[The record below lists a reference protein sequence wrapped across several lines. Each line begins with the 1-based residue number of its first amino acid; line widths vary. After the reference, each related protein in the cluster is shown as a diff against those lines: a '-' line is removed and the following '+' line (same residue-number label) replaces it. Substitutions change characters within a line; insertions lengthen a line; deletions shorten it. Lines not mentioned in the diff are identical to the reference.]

1 MKKKASYDE
10 VIESYVHCII
20 VSLRA
25 LKCHGRY
32 DSNLAF
38 PIDRLL
44 RRWTHYHHFY
54 QREFLV
60 SDSARD
66 MAIHMGID
74 PEIMKTCS
82 WGEQIKKLKDK
93 GRKIF
98 HHEHLADIKGMIL
111 SLMEIPDEDLTSEKI
126 YEKFDE
132 LAAVAW
138 TTKEEKY
145 LKDNTLK
152 MQNAP
157 NKEILLE
164 HGYRIKGWN
173 YK

>member
-1 MKKKASYDE
+1 MKKKADHSE
-10 VIESYVHCII
+10 VIDSYVQCIV

-60 SDSARD
+60 GDA
-66 MAIHMGID
+66 AQQKAVEMGID
-74 PEIMKTCS
+74 PQMMKTCS
-82 WGEQIKKLKDK
+82 WGHQTKILKDR

-111 SLMEIPDEDLTSEKI
+111 SFMEIKDEDLTTQTV
-126 YEKFDE
+126 YRKFDE

-145 LKDNTLK
+145 LKDNVLK
-152 MQNAP
+152 MQNSP
-157 NKEILLE
+157 DKEILFD
-164 HGYRIKGWN
+164 HGYRIPGWN
-173 YK
+173 C

>member
-1 MKKKASYDE
+1 MKKKAPYNE
-10 VIESYVHCII
+10 VIESYVLCII
-20 VSLRA
+20 VSLKA
-25 LKCHGRY
+25 LKCHGKY

-54 QREFLV
+54 QRDFLI
-60 SDSARD
+60 SESAREK
-66 MAIHMGID
+66 AIEMGID

-82 WGEQIKKLKDK
+82 WGEQLKKLKDK

-111 SLMEIPDEDLTSEKI
+111 SLMEIPEEELTPTKI
-126 YEKFDE
+126 HQTLDE
-132 LAAVAW
+132 LVAVAW

-152 MQNAP
+152 MQNSP
-157 NKEILLE
+157 DKDVLFQ
-164 HGYRIKGWN
+164 HGYCIPGWN
-173 YK
+173 C

>member
-1 MKKKASYDE
+1 MKKKADHNE
-10 VIESYVHCII
+10 VIKSYVLCII
-20 VSLRA
+20 VSLKA

-60 SDSARD
+60 SEAALQKAGER
-66 MAIHMGID
+66 GID
-74 PEIMKTCS
+74 PQDRKTCS
-82 WGEQIKKLKDK
+82 WGDQWKTLKDK

-111 SLMEIPDEDLTSEKI
+111 SFMEIRDEELTSEKI

-138 TTKEEKY
+138 TTKEEKF
-145 LKDNTLK
+145 LKDNVLK
-152 MQNAP
+152 MQNSP
-157 NKEILLE
+157 DKEILFQN
-164 HGYRIKGWN
+164 GYKIPGWN
-173 YK
+173 C

>member
-1 MKKKASYDE
+1 MKKAPYNE
-10 VIESYVHCII
+10 VIESYVRCII
-20 VSLRA
+20 VSLKA

-54 QREFLV
+54 QRDFLV
-60 SDSARD
+60 SEAARKK
-66 MAIHMGID
+66 AIKMGIN

-82 WGEQIKKLKDK
+82 WGDQLKTLKDK
-93 GRKIF
+93 GRKVF

-111 SLMEIPDEDLTSEKI
+111 SFMEIPDEELNSEKI
-126 YEKFDE
+126 YQKFDE
-132 LAAVAW
+132 LVAVAW

-152 MQNAP
+152 MQNSP
-157 NKEILLE
+157 NKETLYQN
-164 HGYRIKGWN
+164 GYKIPGWN
-173 YK
+173 C